1 MWLTINEVAAR
12 LGLSPWTIRSWITQK
27 RLGYVRLGRS
37 IRISESEVERLI
49 RLGTRPADVPTEA
62 VR

>member
-1 MWLTINEVAAR
+1 MWLTISEVAAR
-12 LGLSPWTIRSWITQK
+12 LGLSPWTIRTWITQK
-27 RLGYVRLGRS
+27 RIGCVRLGRS